1 MTISN
6 AGTVYIETSVVSY
19 LTARAPRELLA
30 AAWQAAT
37 IDLWDEHRSR
47 YQLFTSQLTLDE
59 ASQGDREAS
68 ARRLNALQGIPLLPI
83 TDAVEQLTNT
93 LIDTR
98 AVPTG
103 SRIDAAHIAVSAIHG
118 IDYLLTWNYRHMANA
133 GTRRLIR
140 ALCET
145 HGYSSP
151 EICTPF
157 ELIGPIG
164 DIRDG

>member
-59 ASQGDREAS
+59 ASQGDG
-68 ARRLNALQGIPLLPI
+68 RLL
-83 TDAVEQLTNT
+83 
-93 LIDTR
+93 R
-98 AVPTG
+98 AG
-103 SRIDAAHIAVSAIHG
+103 
-118 IDYLLTWNYRHMANA
+118 
-133 GTRRLIR
+133 
-140 ALCET
+140 
-145 HGYSSP
+145 
-151 EICTPF
+151 
-157 ELIGPIG
+157 
-164 DIRDG
+164 